1 MKKKIVL
8 LVLIIGIF
16 FLNSCQKERIIYY
29 KYNDVTITRI
39 DDGNKVYFYYGKL
52 DKSSSKKAKS
62 YIKAKYSSGLGSG
75 IYTSLKFEKD
85 KRANLDCGLGYFKE
99 YGSNDSLYLDCYNL
113 KTGVTYMHWEDSIQT
128 SYYAN
133 SVFISSDL
141 EDEKLWNEKLE
152 TQVERIYPTDD

>member
-16 FLNSCQKERIIYY
+16 FFNSCQKERIIYY

-39 DDGNKVYFYYGKL
+39 EDGNKIYFYYGKL
-52 DKSSSKKAKS
+52 DKSSSKKSKS

-75 IYTSLKFEKD
+75 MEASLRFEKD
-85 KRANLDCGLGYFKE
+85 KKVSLQGALSYFKK
-99 YGSNDSLYLDCYNL
+99 YGSNDSLYLNSHNY
-113 KTGVTYMHWEDSIQT
+113 KTRVDYENWKDSVKT

-133 SVFISSDL
+133 IIFVSSNL
-141 EDEKLWNEKLE
+141 ENEKLWNEKLE